1 MKEKYKFCLAA
12 VFACL
17 SAGCTEVDLC
27 EEASHPHVASLKV
40 NYEWGDY
47 ASEKPEQMYLVA
59 ARILNT
65 YHCCFTTRAEDGA
78 FLMPAGDSEKPDVPD
93 VPEVPDTPDTPDGSG
108 SSDGTGN
115 AALPD
120 ASGKTDAAEEPE
132 TPATPEEPE
141 NLVPQDETPVLGGE
155 YFMMAFTKDDERLK
169 VLNLQEYL
177 DDPSVSVKEI
187 RLCNELLKEED
198 YPSLEPDA
206 EDKEK
211 VWMDFNPGYKFVSS
225 PGRVFVSRV
234 NYAKFTVGKTYTQT
248 FVPSALTQRIF
259 FTFTMD
265 FDNSGIGNE
274 SLIVEPS
281 QLYLEIAGVIPE
293 VGLADGLLYT
303 NSLRRMFLTTEED
316 GVKTE
321 TDGNGRV
328 KTIAYKGYID
338 AFGLM
343 PGPDVHAIS
352 GPGILRLA
360 MKVTLSDGG
369 ERTIRT
375 SCNISSEIAEANLT
389 KATGYSN
396 IREKVVDEGTVR
408 VSHNIQINAK
418 KVIAGNSDG
427 VKGWDE
433 AFVDVDI

>member
-1 MKEKYKFCLAA
+1 
-12 VFACL
+12 
-17 SAGCTEVDLC
+17 
-27 EEASHPHVASLKV
+27 
-40 NYEWGDY
+40 
-47 ASEKPEQMYLVA
+47 
-59 ARILNT
+59 
-65 YHCCFTTRAEDGA
+65 
-78 FLMPAGDSEKPDVPD
+78 
-93 VPEVPDTPDTPDGSG
+93 
-108 SSDGTGN
+108 
-115 AALPD
+115 
-120 ASGKTDAAEEPE
+120 
-132 TPATPEEPE
+132 
-141 NLVPQDETPVLGGE
+141 
-155 YFMMAFTKDDERLK
+155 
-169 VLNLQEYL
+169 
-177 DDPSVSVKEI
+177 
-187 RLCNELLKEED
+187 
-198 YPSLEPDA
+198 
-206 EDKEK
+206 
-211 VWMDFNPGYKFVSS
+211 
-225 PGRVFVSRV
+225 
-234 NYAKFTVGKTYTQT
+234 
-248 FVPSALTQRIF
+248 
-259 FTFTMD
+259 MD

-328 KTIAYKGYID
+328 KTITYKGYID